1 MNIPATPDA
10 TATRLAPS
18 LATQL
23 HHTARCVLA
32 VEQGHSLS
40 EVLPQVAAGLRPG
53 VQALTFHV
61 LRRLDSNQ
69 RSPEN
74 ESGGIGHTSPP
85 RTANIL
91 LLLPPAHKASPDHGF
106 EGNGYGRA
114 SEDFNHVF
122 KEGLCF
128 VGVHRSHLV
137 LAGFGSAQLDVE
149 HSTVLVYVR

>member
-1 MNIPATPDA
+1 MEGAL
-10 TATRLAPS
+10 TATLRAAGRSVLPCVAQAGFEPAFSGESVRRDRPYFPTAHRKYTTPAPS
-18 LATQL
+18 CA
-23 HHTARCVLA
+23 
-32 VEQGHSLS
+32 QG
-40 EVLPQVAAGLRPG
+40 
-53 VQALTFHV
+53 
-61 LRRLDSNQ
+61 
-69 RSPEN
+69 
-74 ESGGIGHTSPP
+74 
-85 RTANIL
+85 
-91 LLLPPAHKASPDHGF
+91 SPDYGF